1 MTLLARLN
9 TGEWVSSWLFF
20 FFLISY
26 LVLLLVWMLLPSHPL
41 SKGKKR
47 GYTYTLGSTRMFHL
61 KGQESGRLGK
71 TKILGKF
78 LSFFF
83 FSFFFLFLFFFF
95 LLFFGQGN

>member
-1 MTLLARLN
+1 
-9 TGEWVSSWLFF
+9 
-20 FFLISY
+20 
-26 LVLLLVWMLLPSHPL
+26 MLLPSHPL

-83 FSFFFLFLFFFF
+83 FLLFFFF
-95 LLFFGQGN
+95 FFSFFFSFFSDRAINLARALQTAKSLQGCSA